1 MNHWQT
7 EAARRRSNRGW
18 IVAVVVVLAGIA
30 ALVLRPRGPG
40 YAQYADGV
48 RPTVVFVWSDPTLHH
63 PHG

>member
-1 MNHWQT
+1 MSHPQAIAT
-7 EAARRRSNRGW
+7 RRGSNRGW
-18 IVAVVVVLAGIA
+18 IIAVVVVLAGIA
-30 ALVLRPRGPG
+30 AFVLWPRAPV